1 VTSSLDERLHPIDHP
16 PAVAA
21 TLSVADLSK
30 SYGPVRA
37 VDGVCFDIAGGEIF
51 GLLGPNGAGKTTTVE
66 CAVGLREPDSGRVI
80 VAGLDARRHRQAV
93 KQRIGVALQAT
104 MLPDKITPR
113 EALGLFGSFYASG
126 ASPDE
131 LLERFA
137 LADKAKSRY
146 ETLSAGQRQRLAVAL
161 AMVNRPDVIVLDEPT
176 AGLDP
181 QSRRQL
187 HDVIRESRSAGK
199 AVLMTTHHIDEA
211 QQLCDRI
218 AVIDH
223 GKVIAAGRPDELVA
237 RAKSPPHLTVATG
250 RPLGEEKLRGLA
262 GVTGV
267 KIEGTTATIHTTTPT
282 RTVVELVRLIEAEAA
297 NELVDLHIRKPSLED
312 VFIEL
317 TGRRLRD

>member
-1 VTSSLDERLHPIDHP
+1 MR
-16 PAVAA
+16 AMAA
-21 TLSVADLSK
+21 LSIHGLSK
-30 SYGPVRA
+30 SYGPVCA
-37 VDGVCFDIAGGEIF
+37 VDGVSFDIAPGEIF

-66 CAVGLREPDSGRVI
+66 CAVGLRTPDSGEVS
-80 VAGLDARRHRQAV
+80 VAGIDARRQPRKA
-93 KQRIGVALQAT
+93 KERIGVALQAT

-113 EALGLFGSFYASG
+113 EALGLFASFYPVA

-131 LLERFA
+131 LLQRFA
-137 LADKAKSRY
+137 LAEKAKAKF

-199 AVLMTTHHIDEA
+199 AVLLTTHHIDEA

-218 AVIDH
+218 AIIDH
-223 GKVIAAGRPDELVA
+223 GKIIASGRPDELVA
-237 RAKSPPHLTVATG
+237 QAKSPPHVSVTTTRPVA
-250 RPLGEEKLRGLA
+250 EEKLRGLP
-262 GVTGV
+262 GVTGIKV
-267 KIEGTTATIHTTTPT
+267 EGPTATIHTTAPT
-282 RTVVELVRLIEAEAA
+282 RTIIELVHLIEADAG
-297 NELVDLHIRKPSLED
+297 NDLLDLHTRKPSLED

-317 TGRRLRD
+317 TGRALRD

>member
-1 VTSSLDERLHPIDHP
+1 MPH
-16 PAVAA
+16 A
-21 TLSVADLSK
+21 LSVHDLSK

-37 VDGVCFDIAGGEIF
+37 VDGVSFDVASGEIF

-66 CAVGLREPDSGRVI
+66 CAVGLRDSDVGQVTI
-80 VAGLDARRHRQAV
+80 AGLDARRHPRRV

-113 EALGLFGSFYASG
+113 EALGLFASFYASA

-137 LADKAKSRY
+137 LAEKAKARY

-161 AMVNRPDVIVLDEPT
+161 AMINRPEVIVLDEPT

-199 AVLMTTHHIDEA
+199 AVLLTTHHIDEA

-218 AVIDH
+218 AIIDH
-223 GKVIAAGRPDELVA
+223 GKVIASGRPDELVA
-237 RAKSPPHLTVATG
+237 RAKSPPHLTITTS
-250 RPLGEEKLRGLA
+250 RPLTEEKLRRLP
-262 GVTGV
+262 GVTSV
-267 KIEGTTATIHTTTPT
+267 RLEGTTATIHTTAPA
-282 RTVVELVRLIEAEAA
+282 RTIVELVHLIESEAG
-297 NELVDLHIRKPSLED
+297 NELLDLHIRKPSLED

-317 TGRRLRD
+317 TGRGLRD